1 MQIKKILEKFNT
13 IVKKPVFW
21 VVLLILTTS
30 IVFIPALR
38 MEFWWVDDGWNIMM
52 AQKIINSIVHA
63 DFGGLNIIFAE
74 SNGRFRIMYWFY
86 QTFEYLIGGTNPT
99 LHFFVHYLVI
109 LLSAFLIFRI
119 VILITKSNL
128 SAFVSSVLFV
138 ITRINT
144 ENLYRLGPQ
153 EPILSLFLIVSIFFL
168 VKSKSFLSIL
178 FLFLATLTKENGFIL
193 WIPVFCFYLG
203 KRILFKKRDL
213 ILEKYCLW
221 GFIFSIPFVLNTFLR
236 NGGYSSNYVLDVNQI
251 VGNFG
256 TYILSIKT
264 GFSPFFTIFSATYL
278 IRLIICFRS
287 LRYNNLRYKKLRLG
301 LLYQGMFMLLFLL
314 FIVVQSPWAF
324 VLDRYLMPATVGLVI
339 FIGLEIAGVKE
350 ILLMQKVRRVS
361 WLTGAFTAFLFIFI
375 TVNTIQIYNY
385 ARGFV
390 HNTRFIQSLYSNLAN
405 EVPQNGVVLLNF
417 LKGDSTIEL
426 VVQTGMQLDLLYHRP
441 DIQVSYLNLDD
452 LPKGR
457 FIIVGTPLIREEYP
471 RLVVE
476 KSIGNYRKDETL
488 VQKDKFLVLTTPI
501 ELFKQVIKK
510 VFQFVIYKKPLSSD
524 GIYTFA
530 TPRDFWYKYYIGE

>member
-1 MQIKKILEKFNT
+1 MRKLLSKLNLIIRR
-13 IVKKPVFW
+13 PVFW
-21 VVLLILTTS
+21 TVLLVLITS
-30 IVFIPALR
+30 IVFIPALK
-38 MEFWWVDDGWNIMM
+38 MKFWWVDDGWDIVM
-52 AQKIINSIVHA
+52 AQKIINSVVHLNLN
-63 DFGGLNIIFAE
+63 DLNIIFNE
-74 SNGRFRIMYWFY
+74 PGGRFRVMYWFF
-86 QTFEYLIGGTNPT
+86 QTFVYLIGGTNPT
-99 LHFFVHYLVI
+99 LHFFIHYLVI

-119 VILITKSNL
+119 VIRITKSNL
-128 SAFVSSVLFV
+128 SAFASSVFYVLNP
-138 ITRINT
+138 INT

-153 EPILSLFLIVSIFFL
+153 EPILCLFLITSIYFLVKNKTFLSIFFL
-168 VKSKSFLSIL
+168 L
-178 FLFLATLTKENGFIL
+178 LTAMSKENGFIL

-213 ILEKYCLW
+213 AMEKYCLW

-236 NGGYSSNYVLDVNQI
+236 NGGYSSNYILNVNQI
-251 VGNFG
+251 AANFV

-278 IRLIICFRS
+278 IRLIICFR
-287 LRYNNLRYKKLRLG
+287 NPRYKNLRLG

-314 FIVVQSPWAF
+314 FVVVQSPWTF
-324 VLDRYLMPATVGLVI
+324 VLDRYIMPGTVGLVI
-339 FIGLEIAGVKE
+339 FIGLEIAGIKKM
-350 ILLMQKVRRVS
+350 LLMRKVRRVS
-361 WLTGAFTAFLFIFI
+361 WLAGAFTAFFLIFI

-385 ARGFV
+385 GRGFV

-405 EVPQNGVVLLNF
+405 EVPQNGKVLLNF

-441 DIQVSYLNLDD
+441 DIQVSYLSLDN
-452 LPKGR
+452 LPKGS
-457 FIIVGTPLIREEYP
+457 FIIVGTPQIRAEYP
-471 RLVVE
+471 RDVVE
-476 KSIGNYRKDETL
+476 KNIGSFRKDESL
-488 VQKDKFLVLTTPI
+488 VQQDRFLVLTTPV

-530 TPRDFWYKYYIGE
+530 VPQDYWYRYYVEK